1 MAYSSGYCMSRSVRN
16 SGLANFR
23 NPHQTEPTR
32 ILLRWQQFEKAFPRG
47 DCFYLGNNCRWIF
60 CVNSFRKYLP
70 LKKKLNY
77 DNLPGLIHLFTLEN
91 FIDFRN
97 KPTEPTTFKSI
108 NMRSNG
114 LVRQLCTCRHF
125 RRVNKGLQVQHF
137 FFALLYGSVNVYF
150 STSVVQVQ
158 AIIYLLS
165 SSAVF
170 WKIISNQFRSILHQ
184 LYITFIALMIL
195 SNEFSFC
202 AIRFKLNKLRKF

>member
-1 MAYSSGYCMSRSVRN
+1 MSNNRIRWHIVLDIVCLVLLGIADLLIFAIPIKPSQRGFFCDDNSLKKPFQEETVSTWATIAVGFSV
-16 SGLANFR
+16 SIPSVSTF
-23 NPHQTEPTR
+23 
-32 ILLRWQQFEKAFPRG
+32 
-47 DCFYLGNNCRWIF
+47 
-60 CVNSFRKYLP
+60 

-137 FFALLYGSVNVYF
+137 FFALLYGSVNV
-150 STSVVQVQ
+150 
-158 AIIYLLS
+158 
-165 SSAVF
+165 
-170 WKIISNQFRSILHQ
+170 
-184 LYITFIALMIL
+184 
-195 SNEFSFC
+195 
-202 AIRFKLNKLRKF
+202 